1 MRPPLPDSGAV
12 IGLVGSGVGV
22 QLCVDLTPSQVRPK
36 PANPFAPCLPHR
48 YGVPRELGAVLIPPT
63 PNENGAKLRVII
75 PRVHADRT
83 VAQFRVQA
91 AAVVWVGPRCRGL
104 GWGQVGIGVLVLARF
119 RSARAH
125 THKPYTHMMTPHRC
139 QRTRCWSASGATQI
153 SST

>member
-63 PNENGAKLRVII
+63 PNENGAKLTVII

-91 AAVVWVGPRCRGL
+91 AAVVGGRATLPGPRVGA
-104 GWGQVGIGVLVLARF
+104 GGDWGARPSSIPQ
-119 RSARAH
+119 RARTPTHPTH
-125 THKPYTHMMTPHRC
+125 T
-139 QRTRCWSASGATQI
+139 
-153 SST
+153 